1 MNILVTGGASGLGL
15 AITRRLAKEQMGTV
29 YFTWYRS
36 SEMALTLEKEFSN
49 VKGIACNFTSNESVA
64 QLLMAMSQME
74 LQVLV
79 NNAFTGMEMNYFHKT
94 DASYFQQN
102 FNSNVIP
109 VIRVTQQAINLFRKQ
124 KCGKII
130 TILSSFL
137 INKPPI
143 GLSEYVAS
151 KNYLLSLSKSW
162 AVENTRFNIT
172 SNCISPSTMQT
183 ALTASTDERVLE
195 ELINSHPLK
204 RLITPEEVADIVAY
218 LSSAST
224 HLNGENIVLN
234 AASDID

>member
-204 RLITPEEVADIVAY
+204 RLITPEEVADIVGY